1 MDALEEKLV
10 VKAADEVRTAAGAS
24 AGTASVEDATV
35 SELVA
40 QYHGNVVALRTF
52 LSRNAYLEHV
62 TDVRPFH
69 IRKSPMP
76 APVYPGLRIPL

>member
-10 VKAADEVRTAAGAS
+10 VKAADEVRAAAGA
-24 AGTASVEDATV
+24 APDGAAIVDDAAL

-52 LSRNAYLEHV
+52 LSRNRYLECV
-62 TDVRPFH
+62 TDVRTLCRF
-69 IRKSPMP
+69 
-76 APVYPGLRIPL
+76 